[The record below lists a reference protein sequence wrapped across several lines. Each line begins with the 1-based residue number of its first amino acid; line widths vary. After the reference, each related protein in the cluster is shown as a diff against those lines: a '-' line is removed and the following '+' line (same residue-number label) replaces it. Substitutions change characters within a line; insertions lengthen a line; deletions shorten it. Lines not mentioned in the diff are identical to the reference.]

1 MNLKLNNCTYV
12 GNQGNWYCNSLDLDD
27 FLMIKG
33 INNRLRF
40 TITLDDRTGY
50 ISNTDLIRFFL
61 DGDEN
66 ISLENLLGN
75 LRIKDIIVGNLNESI
90 KSLNYIK
97 VELEDVFE
105 EKDFNS
111 VYVWFERD
119 YNGNTVTGNIWLY
132 LKEGGFRFIKL
143 NPNISI
149 IGKLKKNV

>member
-1 MNLKLNNCTYV
+1 
-12 GNQGNWYCNSLDLDD
+12 
-27 FLMIKG
+27 MIKG
-33 INNRLRF
+33 INNKLRF

-50 ISNTDLIRFFL
+50 ISDTDLMRSFL
-61 DGDEN
+61 DEAEN
-66 ISLENLLGN
+66 ISLENL
-75 LRIKDIIVGNLNESI
+75 RIKSIVAGNLNGSI
-90 KSLNYIK
+90 KGLNYIK
-97 VELEDVFE
+97 AELEDVFE

-119 YNGNTVTGNIWLY
+119 YNGNTVTGEIWLY

>member
-75 LRIKDIIVGNLNESI
+75 LRIKDIVVGNLNESI

-97 VELEDVFE
+97 AELEDVFE

-119 YNGNTVTGNIWLY
+119 YNGNTVTGEIWLY

>member
-1 MNLKLNNCTYV
+1 MV
-12 GNQGNWYCNSLDLDD
+12 
-27 FLMIKG
+27 KG

-50 ISNTDLIRFFL
+50 ISDTDLMRSFL
-61 DGDEN
+61 DEDEN
-66 ISLENLLGN
+66 ISLENL
-75 LRIKDIIVGNLNESI
+75 RIKCIVAGNLNGSI
-90 KSLNYIK
+90 KGLNYIK
-97 VELEDVFE
+97 AELEDVFE

-119 YNGNTVTGNIWLY
+119 YNGNIVTGEIWLY

-149 IGKLKKNV
+149 IRKLKKNV

>member
-1 MNLKLNNCTYV
+1 
-12 GNQGNWYCNSLDLDD
+12 
-27 FLMIKG
+27 MIKG
-33 INNRLRF
+33 INNGLRF

-50 ISNTDLIRFFL
+50 ISDTDLMRSFL
-61 DGDEN
+61 DEAEN
-66 ISLENLLGN
+66 ISLENL
-75 LRIKDIIVGNLNESI
+75 RIKSIVAGNLNGSI
-90 KSLNYIK
+90 KGLNYIK
-97 VELEDVFE
+97 AELEDVFE

-119 YNGNTVTGNIWLY
+119 YNGNTVTGEIWLY

>member
-50 ISNTDLIRFFL
+50 ISDTDLIRSFL
-61 DGDEN
+61 DEDEN

-75 LRIKDIIVGNLNESI
+75 LRIKCIVAGNLNGSI
-90 KSLNYIK
+90 KGLNYIK
-97 VELEDVFE
+97 AELEDVFE

-119 YNGNTVTGNIWLY
+119 YNGNTTTGEIWLY

>member
-1 MNLKLNNCTYV
+1 MNLKLNNCTYAA
-12 GNQGNWYCNSLDLDD
+12 NQGNWYCNSLDLDD
-27 FLMIKG
+27 FLIIKG

-50 ISNTDLIRFFL
+50 ISDTDLIRSFL
-61 DGDEN
+61 DEDEN

-75 LRIKDIIVGNLNESI
+75 LRIKGIVVGNLNGSI
-90 KSLNYIK
+90 KGLNYIK
-97 VELEDVFE
+97 AELEDVFE

-111 VYVWFERD
+111 VYIWFERD
-119 YNGNTVTGNIWLY
+119 YNGNTVTGDIWLY
-132 LKEGGFRFIKL
+132 LKESGFRFIKL

>member
-1 MNLKLNNCTYV
+1 
-12 GNQGNWYCNSLDLDD
+12 
-27 FLMIKG
+27 MIKG

-75 LRIKDIIVGNLNESI
+75 LRIKDIVVGNLNESI

-97 VELEDVFE
+97 AELEDVFE

-119 YNGNTVTGNIWLY
+119 YNGNTVTGEIWLY

>member
-75 LRIKDIIVGNLNESI
+75 LRIKGIIVGNLNGSI
-90 KSLNYIK
+90 KGLNYIK
-97 VELEDVFE
+97 AELEDVFE

-119 YNGNTVTGNIWLY
+119 YNGNTVTGEIWLY

>member
-75 LRIKDIIVGNLNESI
+75 LRIKDIVVGNLNESI

-97 VELEDVFE
+97 AELEDVFE

-119 YNGNTVTGNIWLY
+119 YNGNTTTGEIWLY

>member
-75 LRIKDIIVGNLNESI
+75 LRIKDIVVGNLNESI

-97 VELEDVFE
+97 AELEDVFE

-119 YNGNTVTGNIWLY
+119 YNGNTVTGDIWLY

>member
-1 MNLKLNNCTYV
+1 
-12 GNQGNWYCNSLDLDD
+12 
-27 FLMIKG
+27 MIKG

-75 LRIKDIIVGNLNESI
+75 LRIKDIVVGNLNESI

-97 VELEDVFE
+97 AELEDVFE

-119 YNGNTVTGNIWLY
+119 YNGNTTTGEIWLY